1 MVNCIM
7 GCFINHSILR
17 SRSSSEIKT
26 FKRNSSVLYL
36 PYTTVTANHLLYT
49 NSFPLF
55 SYVFYVCFNSIFWAG
70 GQRRKALLWWDGG
83 SSYPVL
89 R

>member
-55 SYVFYVCFNSIFWAG
+55 SYVFYVCFNSIFLG
-70 GQRRKALLWWDGG
+70 RRTEKEGIAVVGWWF
-83 SSYPVL
+83 
-89 R
+89 